1 MLTKAVCIAIQT
13 AATCKALQRPKSTK
27 AETRDKI
34 RKETLLVNSYR
45 ALISPLGQSIVVSIS
60 TLYLVLVHQGT
71 IPSELRT
78 WQLVTVISS
87 VLASALRYWA
97 YKTLDRFF
105 TFKLTIREGHRL
117 VKSGPYRCLIHPS
130 YTGLITIFLTYV
142 AVMGYDGLWTYLIQP
157 RLPIPIPGAL
167 VAIAVLWYQIA
178 VFFNRI
184 EEEEAMLAQAFGQEW
199 ADYAATR
206 WRFVPLIY

>member
-1 MLTKAVCIAIQT
+1 MLAKAVCIAIQT

-60 TLYLVLVHQGT
+60 TVYLVLVHQGT

-87 VLASALRYWA
+87 
-97 YKTLDRFF
+97 
-105 TFKLTIREGHRL
+105 FKLTIREGHRL
-117 VKSGPYRCLIHPS
+117 VKTGPYRCLIHPS

-167 VAIAVLWYQIA
+167 VAIAVLWYLMA

-184 EEEEAMLAQAFGQEW
+184 VEEEAMLAQAFGQEW
-199 ADYAATR
+199 ANYAATR